1 MDGDKVLGENIKK
14 NTDECIRV
22 IEEAMFDIKLGDANE
37 IENFQDDWIMQK
49 EVWSGMK
56 KYKDFKEYMEDHYLD
71 EIMEAISPVVIR
83 HIRLRKDVF
92 LWKV

>member
-1 MDGDKVLGENIKK
+1 
-14 NTDECIRV
+14 
-22 IEEAMFDIKLGDANE
+22 
-37 IENFQDDWIMQK
+37 
-49 EVWSGMK
+49 MK